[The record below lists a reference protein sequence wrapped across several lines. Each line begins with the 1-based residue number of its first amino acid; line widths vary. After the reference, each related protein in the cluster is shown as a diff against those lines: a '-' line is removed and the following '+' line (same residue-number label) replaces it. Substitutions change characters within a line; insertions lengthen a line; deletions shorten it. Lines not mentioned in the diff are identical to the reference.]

1 MTLCIAKVGRS
12 IFCLRAL
19 LLLALL
25 PGCQPHPVERA
36 VQVPTRT
43 LAEPMSGSRYQSAET
58 QTLQADEFANPGLLW
73 VDQGR
78 TLWQDEPRNGA
89 ASCQGCHGKL
99 ADMRGVATRYPVY
112 DAQLDRLLNLTQ
124 RVERC
129 RQTHQQ
135 QRPLPYEAE
144 PLLALTA
151 ALTHESRGLA
161 FQPNIEGAAR
171 PFFDAGE
178 AYFFQRRGQ
187 MNLACHHCHEV
198 NAGRMLR
205 GDLLSQGHG
214 TGYPTYRLQWQ
225 ELGSLHRRLRF
236 CNQGIR
242 AEPFDY
248 GAAEYVNLE
257 LYLAWRAA
265 QLPLE
270 APAVRR

>member
-12 IFCLRAL
+12 TFFRSL
-19 LLLALL
+19 LLLMALL
-25 PGCQPHPVERA
+25 SGCQPQPGEHA
-36 VQVPTRT
+36 VQPPTRT
-43 LAEPMSGSRYQSAET
+43 LTEPMSGSRFQSAET
-58 QTLQADEFANPGLLW
+58 QALQTDEFANPGLLW
-73 VDQGR
+73 VDKGR
-78 TLWQDEPRNGA
+78 SLWEEEPRDEV
-89 ASCQGCHGKL
+89 ASCQSCHGNL
-99 ADMRGVATRYPVY
+99 ADMRGVASRYPVY
-112 DAQLDRLLNLTQ
+112 HAELDRLLNLTQ
-124 RVERC
+124 RVARC
-129 RQTHQQ
+129 RQVHQRQ
-135 QRPLPYEAE
+135 APLPYEAE

-151 ALTHESRGLA
+151 ALTHESRGLP
-161 FQPNIEGAAR
+161 FEPNIGGAAR
-171 PFFDAGE
+171 PLFDAGE

-214 TGYPTYRLQWQ
+214 TGYPAYRLQWQ
-225 ELGSLHRRLRF
+225 TLGSLHRRLRF

-248 GAAEYVNLE
+248 GAAAYVNLE